1 MNIKELKRRAG
12 INEVITDKQKQDA
25 QDYLSSKG
33 SILSSPK
40 VKIGN
45 KVFGADKTVLGN
57 LAQDL
62 NRIHDFILK
71 TGTIRDQEMETL
83 LKSIRILAY
92 LDHLV
97 KDDGTLKFNVKTSE
111 SIQEACCRACEQ
123 DPPVMNSNDISDYV
137 KNMETGVCSIMAG
150 YDTLDRDEVE
160 EILTSVLHY
169 AWEIL
174 DNHLNNYETQEIK
187 RLAGL
192 IRETSDGRK
201 NYR

>member
-12 INEVITDKQKQDA
+12 INEVITDKQKQAA
-25 QDYLSSKG
+25 QDYLSSTG

-45 KVFGADKTVLGN
+45 KVFGADRTVLGN

-62 NRIHDFILK
+62 NRIYDFILK
-71 TGTIRDQEMETL
+71 TETIRDQEMETL

-123 DPPVMNSNDISDYV
+123 EPLTMSSMSTNDIANSV
-137 KNMETGVCSIMAG
+137 KNMESGVCSIMAG
-150 YDTLDRDEVE
+150 YDNLDRDEVE
-160 EILTSVLHY
+160 EMLTTILHY

-174 DNHLNNYETQEIK
+174 DNYLNDYETREIK

-192 IRETSDGRK
+192 NRT
-201 NYR
+201 